1 MSAPRASGAVRA
13 PRLMLAGGVVLAAGV
28 MLAAGAAG
36 FGARPAWAQQEE
48 DLTAELKGMRAAFD
62 RARARIDD
70 LDFAGAV
77 RELGTVIE
85 PRRTVRPGS
94 LSLEELN
101 LLCAAYDLRARAFFN
116 LGNLKGAEADFDSLI
131 RLDPGYLIDRQTL
144 SPKVV
149 DLFDRVRARSAGLL
163 VLDIN
168 PPQARVTVDGDPVE
182 PGQLKGLGVLVG
194 GRVLRVEMDG
204 YDPYSETLTVAAG
217 KEIRKTV
224 RLRANRRTLQ
234 FITVPAGVAVSLDG
248 KAAGASSGP
257 ATPDVEALA
266 PQYGFDPRN
275 ASAPF
280 SVPLVTP
287 GEHKVTFER
296 ECFQSQTMTL
306 KVALDPE
313 QHAPLRFAPVVLQE
327 ARTELRITSTPVGAE
342 VFVDGES
349 KGATPITIGAL
360 CGGERDVLVTRQDAG
375 SWSERI
381 RIAPGQV
388 NVLDVRLRPT
398 LLYAGTFRLDEWGR
412 AVWSDEDKPLLG
424 EIGAGLKTLN
434 LVRSP
439 EVLQDVRSAVIAW
452 MISDPN
458 EVRAGTLLTPAI
470 LDTAARKGRADLVL
484 AGLTLAGDPDRTW
497 TLALYSVL
505 HPTPDVVT
513 LRLDRPEGVRDVL
526 RRLDSAP
533 PQTDTWWGMG
543 LADTLLG
550 DAPIVARVL
559 PGSPAAKAGLRVG
572 DQVKQVGSR
581 RTPNVRE
588 VASALAAEA
597 SRPSG
602 VKAAVVLAVDDGSG
616 QRTVRVAPGESP
628 VVIPLTDPSLIYNR
642 ALAEFRL
649 RSRAATDETERGVAL
664 LNLGVAYM
672 HFRHYDR
679 AQTEGFARASLPRGT
694 GISEGTVLYYRGLCA
709 LRKGDPAAARTA
721 FQAAS
726 SAAGSTLDTGDGPS
740 AAAAAARLLT
750 ALE

>member
-1 MSAPRASGAVRA
+1 MSAWRR
-13 PRLMLAGGVVLAAGV
+13 AAGV
-28 MLAAGAAG
+28 ALAAGAILAAVAAG
-36 FGARPAWAQQEE
+36 LGERPARAQQEE
-48 DLTAELKGMRAAFD
+48 DLTAGVKALRAAFD

-85 PRRTVRPGS
+85 PRRAARAGT

-101 LLCAAYDLRARAFFN
+101 LLTAAYDMRARAYFN
-116 LGNLKGAEADFDSLI
+116 LGNLRGAEADFDALL
-131 RLDPGYLIDRQTL
+131 RLDPGYVIDRQTL

-149 DLFDRVRARSAGLL
+149 DLFDRVRARIAGLL
-163 VLDIN
+163 VLDVD
-168 PPQARVTVDGDPVE
+168 PPQARVSVDGDPVE
-182 PGQLKGLGVLVG
+182 PAQMKGFGLLTGS
-194 GRVLRVEMDG
+194 RVLRVEMDG
-204 YDPYSETLTVAAG
+204 YDPYSETLSVAAG
-217 KEIRKTV
+217 KEIRKAV
-224 RLRANRRTLQ
+224 RLRANRRILQ

-248 KAAGASSGP
+248 KAIGKTSGP
-257 ATPDVEALA
+257 ATPEVEALA
-266 PQYGFDPRN
+266 PQYGFDPKN

-287 GEHKVTFER
+287 GDHKATFER
-296 ECFQSQTMTL
+296 ECFQPQGLTL
-306 KVALDPE
+306 KVALDAE
-313 QHAPLRFAPVVLQE
+313 QNAPLRFAPVVLQE
-327 ARTELRITSTPVGAE
+327 ARTELRITSTPAGAD
-342 VFVDGES
+342 VFVDGDS
-349 KGATPITIGAL
+349 KGTTPITIGAL
-360 CGGERDVLVTRQDAG
+360 CGGERDVLVTRQEAG

-412 AVWSDEDKPLLG
+412 AVWSDEDKPLVA

-439 EVLQDVRSAVIAW
+439 EILQEMRSAVIAW

-458 EVRAGTLLTPAI
+458 EVRSGTLLTPA
-470 LDTAARKGRADLVL
+470 LLETAARRARVDLVL
-484 AGLTLAGDPDRTW
+484 AGLTLAGDPDKTW

-505 HPTPDVVT
+505 HPTPDVTT
-513 LRLDRPEGVRDVL
+513 LRLDRPEGAREFL

-533 PQTDTWWGMG
+533 PQSDTWWGVG

-559 PGSPAAKAGLRVG
+559 PGSPAAKAGLKVG

-581 RTPNVRE
+581 RMSSVRE
-588 VASALAAEA
+588 AAKGLDAEA

-628 VVIPLTDPSLIYNR
+628 VVIPLTDPSLLYNR

-649 RSRAATDETERGVAL
+649 RSRAATDESERGVAL
-664 LNLGVAYM
+664 LNLGVAFM
-672 HFRHYDR
+672 HFRQYDR
-679 AQTEGFARASLPRGT
+679 AQTEGFARATLPRGT

-721 FQAAS
+721 FQAA
-726 SAAGSTLDTGDGPS
+726 AAATGSTLDTGDGPS
-740 AAAAAARLLT
+740 AAAAAARMLK
-750 ALE
+750 ALEP